1 MTNFVVDLIIV
12 GAILGLAGICALFYV
27 LNEHKEEIWEALM
40 EVIQFKEEKDSG
52 NSGRRTKEQT
62 KISNKEEKK
71 R

>member
-12 GAILGLAGICALFYV
+12 GAILGLAGVCALFCV

-52 NSGRRTKEQT
+52 RRTKKQT
-62 KISNKEEKK
+62 KIPNQKEKK